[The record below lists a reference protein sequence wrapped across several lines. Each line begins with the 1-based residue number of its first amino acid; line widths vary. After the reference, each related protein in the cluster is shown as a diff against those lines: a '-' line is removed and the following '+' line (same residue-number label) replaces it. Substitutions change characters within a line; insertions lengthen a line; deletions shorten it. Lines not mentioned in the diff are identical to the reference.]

1 MFQLK
6 ARVVFNHLVGSSY
19 YRMGLH
25 APEVVSSASPGQF
38 VMVRVSPTLDPLLRR
53 PFSIHRLSTLGIPE
67 NKGYFEL
74 LYRVVG
80 KGTEIMSRFETGNH
94 IDITGPLGK
103 GFSIAPETQVIYLVA
118 GGVGVAPLLALAES
132 ATIDKQRKVVIFLG
146 GKTDQDILC
155 LEDFRKLGMEIY
167 ITTEDGSLGEKGL
180 VTELLE
186 ETLEKFPSPQAIYAC
201 GPILMLRKIAS
212 LAQSLH
218 ISCQI
223 SLEAHMACG
232 VGACLGCV
240 VKKRLNKGIYSFVNV
255 CKEGPVFDAQ
265 RVIYDD

>member
-1 MFQLK
+1 MFQL
-6 ARVVFNHLVGSSY
+6 RVEVVLNLPLGGSY
-19 YRMGLH
+19 YKMGLH
-25 APEVVSSASPGQF
+25 APEVAHSASPGQF
-38 VMVRVSPTLDPLLRR
+38 VMVKVSPTLDPLLRR
-53 PFSIHRLSTLGIPE
+53 PFSIHRLSTQGIPK
-67 NKGYFEL
+67 NRGGFEL
-74 LYRVVG
+74 LYKVVG
-80 KGTEIMSRFETGNH
+80 KGTETMSRFETGDY
-94 IDITGPLGK
+94 IDIIGPLGK
-103 GFSIAPETQVIYLVA
+103 GFSISPSTQVIYLVA

-132 ATIDKQRKVVIFLG
+132 ATIDKQRKMVIFLG
-146 GKTDQDILC
+146 GKDNRDILC
-155 LEDFRKLGMEIY
+155 LEDFKKLGMEIY

-180 VTELLE
+180 VTKLLE
-186 ETLEKFPSPQAIYAC
+186 EILRKPSHPQAIYAC
-201 GPILMLRKIAS
+201 GPLPMLRKIAF